1 MHPPM
6 HLRVLV
12 IDDSLTIRAMVEE
25 IVQHEPGCRVV
36 GTASD
41 VVTARRMLID
51 LQPNVITLDLA
62 MPGIDGLSFL
72 DELRSRKHAP
82 IVVVSSSTT
91 DGAAATAEALAH
103 GADACFD
110 KAKVVSD
117 ARRFLHV
124 LDEAVRRQA
133 TGTGEE

>member
-1 MHPPM
+1 M

-36 GTASD
+36 GVAGD
-41 VVTARRMLID
+41 VVAARQMLID
-51 LQPNVITLDLA
+51 LEPNVITLDLA

-72 DELRSRKHAP
+72 DELRSQKHAP

-91 DGAAATAEALAH
+91 EGAAATAEALAH

-117 ARRFLHV
+117 ARRFLRV
-124 LDEAVRRQA
+124 LDKAVQRKAAGSGQ
-133 TGTGEE
+133 E